1 MLKYYLG
8 VDPGRDKTGL
18 ALLDENS
25 LIVKVKVAK
34 SSSLRAEIKSFL
46 QIGQDENKVYN
57 PVKIIEGDGTTS
69 LKVHAVLQEFFP
81 EEKIKIIDESFST
94 QEGRKLYWKH
104 NPPKGWRRFLPLSLQ
119 TPPVFLD
126 GWAAA
131 VLVLRFLS
139 SEKEKN

>member
-25 LIVKVKVAK
+25 LIVKVKVAE
-34 SSSLRAEIKSFL
+34 SSSLHAEIKAFL
-46 QIGQDENKVYN
+46 QSEKDEKTAYN
-57 PVKIIEGDGTTS
+57 PIKVIEGDGTTS
-69 LKVHAVLQEFFP
+69 LKVHSVLLELFP

-94 QEGRKLYWKH
+94 QEGRKLYWKYH
-104 NPPKGWRRFLPLSLQ
+104 PPRGWRRFLPLSLQ

-139 SEKEKN
+139 SEKKRK